1 MSGLLQPEDWECPLA
16 GGGTKTFVLS
26 KFPAIAGR
34 EIIAGYPLTGIPKI
48 GEYKQNEVIMMK
60 LMNYVAVRVEGR
72 DEPMRLSTAALIDN
86 HCPDWECL
94 ARIELEMLKR
104 NSSFFSN
111 GRASTFLRG
120 IAQQFQTL
128 ITKTLTDLSG
138 QLSKAEKPRSK
149 S

>member
-1 MSGLLQPEDWECPLA
+1 MAELLHAEEWDCPLT
-16 GGGTKTFVLS
+16 GGGSKKFILS

-48 GEYKQNEVIMMK
+48 GDYQSNEAIMLK
-60 LMNYVAVRVEGR
+60 LMNYVAVPR
-72 DEPMRLSTAALIDN
+72 DGGTPIRLSTRELIDN

-94 ARIELEMLKR
+94 MRLEFEMLKR

-111 GRASTFLRG
+111 GRASTFLQG
-120 IAQQFQTL
+120 IARQAQQL
-128 ITKTLTDLSG
+128 ISKTLMDLSG
-138 QLSKAEKPRSK
+138 QLSKVEKQRST